1 MHRLLAVAVVGSF
14 LVAGAVT
21 QAAQSSGR
29 PTAVAR
35 ATPAARPPTPSV
47 LPGTRPGVFATIQ
60 GNAVN
65 STNGA
70 LSDKVVRLRDAR
82 VGRIADVQTTDKS
95 GLFIFRPVDPGN
107 YIVELIGDDDQG
119 VVAASQMLS
128 ANAGEVVTTVVKLPF
143 SIPAFAGF
151 LGQTSQP
158 AAAAASAVMAVAAAS
173 GILGTVSG
181 VGVSPE

>member
-1 MHRLLAVAVVGSF
+1 MHRLLAVVVVGSF

-21 QAAQSSGR
+21 LAAQSSAR

-35 ATPAARPPTPSV
+35 ATPAVRPPTPSV
-47 LPGTRPGVFATIQ
+47 LPGTRPEVFATIQ

-70 LSDKVVRLRDAR
+70 LRDKVVRLRDAR
-82 VGRIADVQTTDKS
+82 VGRIADIQTTDKS
-95 GLFIFRPVDPGN
+95 GLFVFRPVDPGS
-107 YIVELIGDDDQG
+107 YIVELIGDDQG
-119 VVAASQMLS
+119 VMAASQMLS

-143 SIPAFAGF
+143 NIPAFAGF

-158 AAAAASAVMAVAAAS
+158 AAAAASAVMATAAAS
-173 GILGTVSG
+173 GILSTVSG